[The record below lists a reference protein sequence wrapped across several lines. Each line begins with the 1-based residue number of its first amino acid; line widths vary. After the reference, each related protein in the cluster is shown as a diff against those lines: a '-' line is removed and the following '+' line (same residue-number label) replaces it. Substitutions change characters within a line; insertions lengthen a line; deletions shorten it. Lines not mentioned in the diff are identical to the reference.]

1 MKNFEQVYEG
11 YFKRIYRFIFRLTG
25 QEEEAKD
32 LAQETFIKLNN
43 HFSSFL
49 NHGNPRAW
57 VYKVAAN
64 TCLNHLK
71 RKEKYRNIL
80 NEIGRETSS
89 AVSTEEEFIKN
100 EKLSL
105 LKRGLENLEIKDRII
120 LGLYRDGLSYADMA
134 HVLKVKKTSVGKTL
148 SRAIEKLARQIN
160 EEK

>member
-1 MKNFEQVYEG
+1 
-11 YFKRIYRFIFRLTG
+11 
-25 QEEEAKD
+25 
-32 LAQETFIKLNN
+32 
-43 HFSSFL
+43 
-49 NHGNPRAW
+49 
-57 VYKVAAN
+57 
-64 TCLNHLK
+64 
-71 RKEKYRNIL
+71 L